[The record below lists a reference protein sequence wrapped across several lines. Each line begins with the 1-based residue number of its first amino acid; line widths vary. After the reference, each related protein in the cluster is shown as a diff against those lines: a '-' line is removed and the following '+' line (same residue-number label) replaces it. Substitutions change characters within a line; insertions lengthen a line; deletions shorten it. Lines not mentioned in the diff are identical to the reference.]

1 MNTLPEEEQEK
12 LLSKSIKKIKEQT
25 YHINT
30 CIDKNNLRKCLRE
43 SYKLLSELRTD
54 KLTPKKYYH
63 LYISAFDVMLNIKNF
78 IAEEVMRGR
87 PLINIYDCVQQ
98 AKNVIPRL
106 YLMITVGAIYIEKV
120 PRSAHVILFDM
131 LGIVKQAQNPVKGL
145 FVRNYLLKMVKDKL
159 PDKNNIYVREGG
171 FFEDS
176 LKFLL
181 QNMEEMNRLWIRLG
195 NNIKGVEK
203 EKREKERD
211 ELKILVG
218 ESINKLS
225 SLESLTKDIYEQ
237 QILPKLLKIILD
249 SKDKLSQQYLMECII
264 HSFPPSYNIKCLEML
279 LEVMTKLEKGID
291 IGNLFM
297 SLMKKIGKFFA
308 DYFENQN
315 EENKNIIENTQNIYP
330 VILQNFEALLNVNF
344 NNKEKSQ
351 IKNFINQRNN
361 NMTLVK
367 ILDLINSFMGI
378 SVNCAPSDQLFNVIK
393 KILLITLD
401 TLNNQ
406 FRGKILTNEEK
417 HHISLILAS
426 PVNVIKNIYEMDEF
440 NNLMNYLDDKDKK
453 IISINIVKSLVRSNV
468 NKENSQKIDTVEL
481 LQKIIKYLQPLLTD
495 KKGMSEN
502 ELNSIDYEYEQ
513 NIVCKLLYCISSNNP
528 QNLYSIYVELKNI
541 FSYGGP
547 RRRKYTLPALINA
560 IISFCHLITINY
572 EYKNNL
578 LNTENLNNKTL
589 EMINI
594 LDVSQIE
601 NEDIFYGLMQNI
613 YKLLNEIF
621 GLVVQENP
629 EKAFKLYLL
638 LTSQINEILIQ
649 TEKFAEC
656 AMNFINSAFSIYEE
670 GKFDENKKLDM
681 LSEIISNLVNYKILS
696 NEKKQE
702 ILDKIIN
709 ESEKIPG
716 REDQCKIMLSLAQI
730 YYLIFKDNQKVKD
743 CITKAKRFADF
754 AMTNPKNLNL
764 YVEFLNKLIYFVDT
778 DENHAEIS
786 VEQIEDTVELIKGH
800 IRTIRAVPGD
810 EDISYLD
817 GVENYFNRTLKNIEF
832 KKDGASSESLK
843 EFYSKVKI

>member
-1 MNTLPEEEQEK
+1 MNILSEDEQEK
-12 LLSKSIKKIKEQT
+12 ILSKSIKKIKEQT

-54 KLTPKKYYH
+54 KLTPRKYYH

-159 PDKNNIYVREGG
+159 PDKNNVYVREGG

-176 LKFLL
+176 LKFLI

-195 NNIKGVEK
+195 NNIRGSEK

-264 HSFPPSYNIKCLEML
+264 HSFPPSYNIKCLEIL
-279 LEVMTKLEKGID
+279 LETMTRLEKGID

-297 SLMKKIGKFFA
+297 SLMKKIGKFFS

-315 EENKNIIENTQNIYP
+315 EENRSIIEATQNIYP
-330 VILQNFEALLNVNF
+330 VILQNFESLLNVNL
-344 NNKEKSQ
+344 NNND
-351 IKNFINQRNN
+351 KNKKQLKNVNN

-367 ILDLINSFMGI
+367 ILELINSFMGI
-378 SVNCAPSDQLFNVIK
+378 SVNCAPNDQIFNVIK

-406 FRGKILTNEEK
+406 FRGKILTSEEK
-417 HHISLILAS
+417 NKIALILAS

-440 NNLMNYLDDKDKK
+440 NSLMNYLDDKDKK
-453 IISINIVKSLVRSNV
+453 IISINIIKSLVRSGI
-468 NKENSQKIDTVEL
+468 NKENSQKIDSVEL

-495 KKGMSEN
+495 RKELT
-502 ELNSIDYEYEQ
+502 EQQLNSIDYEYEQ
-513 NIVCKLLYCISSNNP
+513 NIVSKLLYCVSSNNP

-547 RRRKYTLPALINA
+547 RRRKYTLPVLINA
-560 IISFCHLITINY
+560 IISFSHKITICY
-572 EYKNNL
+572 EYKKNL
-578 LNTENLNNKTL
+578 LNTDYLNNKTM
-589 EMINI
+589 EMIAS

-601 NEDIFYGLMQNI
+601 NDDIFYGLMQNI

-629 EKAFKLYLL
+629 ENGFKLYLL
-638 LTSQINEILIQ
+638 LASQISEILIQ
-649 TEKFAEC
+649 PEKFSEN
-656 AMNFINSAFSIYEE
+656 AMNYINSAFNIFEE
-670 GKFDENKKLDM
+670 GKFDDTKKLGM
-681 LSEIISNLVNYKILS
+681 LFQIISNLINYKILP

-716 REDQCKIMLSLAQI
+716 REDQCRIMLSLAQI
-730 YYLIFKDNQKVKD
+730 YYLIYKDSQKVKD

-778 DENHAEIS
+778 DENNAGISAE
-786 VEQIEDTVELIKGH
+786 QLEDIIELIKGH

-817 GVENYFNRTLKNIEF
+817 MVENYFNRTLKSIEF
-832 KKDGASSESLK
+832 KKEGADSESLK
-843 EFYSKVKI
+843 EFYKKVNI